1 MIGVSVDQIV
11 IFLALLLGFYV
22 AWNIGA
28 NDVANAMG
36 TSVGSKAMTLRGA
49 VIAAAVFEFS
59 GALLV
64 GGHVTETLEGGIVS
78 PELFAGDPWLLVKG
92 MFAALLASGI
102 LIQMASYFGWP
113 ISTTHAIVGALV
125 GFGLL
130 AGGVGAIQWG
140 QTGYIALSWVIS
152 PLLSGLLGYAMFM
165 VLRQKVLYA
174 YDPVRAA
181 RRLIPYFV
189 FLIFAIF
196 TLMVTFGGLHN
207 LKMNL
212 ALWQAI
218 LISCGVG
225 VLAAIAAALLLRW
238 RLHHPTQQET
248 IPQHAVGLAVSLSKA
263 ARHLQKAQFSARG
276 PMHDQLSRM
285 SQDLESMSRSVNLD
299 LEFQETTSS
308 RHKIE
313 RIFRY
318 LQIVTGC
325 SMAFAHGAND
335 VANAIGP
342 LAAIVETITSGV
354 ASLRANVP
362 IWMLVLGG
370 AGIVVGL
377 ATWGWRVIETVGR
390 KITEL
395 TPTRGFSAE
404 FGAATTIIIASR
416 MGLPISSTHSLVGA
430 VMGVGLARGMGAL
443 NLSTLRDIGLAWL
456 ITLPASALLAMALY
470 SGINYFSS

>member
-1 MIGVSVDQIV
+1 MASDQIV
-11 IFLALLLGFYV
+11 ILLALLLGFYV

-36 TSVGSKAMTLRGA
+36 TCVGSRAMTLRGA
-49 VIAAAVFEFS
+49 VIAAAIFEFS

-64 GGHVTETLEGGIVS
+64 GGHVTETLEGGIVR
-78 PELFAGDPWLLVKG
+78 PELFAGDPNLLVNG

-102 LIQMASYFGWP
+102 LIQLASYFGWP

-130 AGGVGAIQWG
+130 AGGAAAIAWADLG
-140 QTGYIALSWVIS
+140 GIALSWVVS
-152 PLLSGLLGYAMFM
+152 PLLSALLGYGMFM
-165 VLRQKVLYA
+165 VLRRKVLYA
-174 YDPVRAA
+174 YDPVSAA

-189 FLIFAIF
+189 FLVFGVF
-196 TLMVTFGGLHN
+196 TLMITYGGLHH
-207 LKMNL
+207 LEL
-212 ALWQAI
+212 DFGLWGALGT
-218 LISCGVG
+218 SVGVG
-225 VLAAIAAALLLRW
+225 ALAAIATALLLRW
-238 RLHHPTQQET
+238 KLHQP
-248 IPQHAVGLAVSLSKA
+248 PQLEAVPHHEMGLAISLSKA
-263 ARHLQKAQFSARG
+263 ARHLQKAQFAAKG
-276 PMHDQLSRM
+276 PLHDQLA
-285 SQDLESMSRSVNLD
+285 QLVGEVESCTRSVNLD
-299 LEFQETTSS
+299 MEFQDTTSS

-313 RIFRY
+313 KIFRY
-318 LQIVTGC
+318 LQIMTGC

-342 LAAIVETITSGV
+342 LAAIVETLTTGV

-390 KITEL
+390 RITEL

-404 FGAATTIIIASR
+404 FGAATTIIVASR

-430 VMGVGLARGMGAL
+430 VLGVGLARGMGAL
-443 NLSTLRDIGLAWL
+443 NLSTLRDIGLAWI
-456 ITLPASALLAMALY
+456 ITLPASALLSMGLY
-470 SGINYFSS
+470 AVINHFTG